1 MTRNIS
7 NKPAKLAGSARVSAR
22 WFTRV
27 ILYLFL
33 CLPTLGAADVHPYE
47 RWAKEFG
54 IDMNVSYDGIR
65 VMESKDGA
73 FEAIER
79 RAPGKMYLEVFMGNM
94 TAGVI
99 LREDLEKTYIL
110 MPSMGYYKEDSL
122 KDGKRQ
128 ASNGMEFSKIE
139 KVGREDIN
147 GHPSTRFATK
157 FKDNE
162 GKGSGTVWITDT
174 GVPIKMDMT
183 YSNRKMKGE
192 QIEMQLKELNL
203 REQDPAY
210 FEVPANLKLM
220 SMSNIGEMMQMGT
233 ASPDSATTVPE
244 PATTAP
250 EPADPAD
257 SDLAS
262 RQQACIESAVQAAEN
277 KKNAEAT
284 KGFGRLMSKVART
297 ASRYSNS
304 KLLNNA
310 SREIYYANATASD
323 VASISAD
330 LGITEQDVERC
341 KDPG

>member
-1 MTRNIS
+1 MTLNVS
-7 NKPAKLAGSARVSAR
+7 NNPAIFAGLTPTSAR
-22 WFTRV
+22 WFTPV
-27 ILYLFL
+27 ILFMCLV
-33 CLPTLGAADVHPYE
+33 LPTLVAADVHPYE

-54 IDMNVSYDGIR
+54 IDMDVSYDGIR
-65 VMESKDGA
+65 VMESKDGT
-73 FEAIER
+73 FEATER
-79 RAPGKMYLEVFMGNM
+79 RAPGKMYLEVFMGSM

-110 MPSMGYYKEDSL
+110 MPSMGFYKEDSL
-122 KDGKRQ
+122 KEGKLQ

-147 GHPSTRFATK
+147 GHPSTRFETK

-174 GVPIKMDMT
+174 GVPIRMDMT
-183 YSNRKMKGE
+183 YSNRKMDGE
-192 QIEMQLKELNL
+192 QFKMQLKELNL

-210 FEVPANLKLM
+210 FEVPANLKPM
-220 SMSNIGEMMQMGT
+220 SMSNIGQMMQMGA
-233 ASPDSATTVPE
+233 ASQEA
-244 PATTAP
+244 ATTAP
-250 EPADPAD
+250 EPAAPAD
-257 SDLAS
+257 DDLAV

-277 KKNAEAT
+277 KKSAEAT
-284 KGFGRLMSKVART
+284 KGLGRLMGKVALT
-297 ASRYSNS
+297 ASRFSNS

-310 SREIYYANATASD
+310 SREIYYANASASD
-323 VASISAD
+323 VASIAAN

>member
-1 MTRNIS
+1 MKPNTS
-7 NKPAKLAGSARVSAR
+7 TKPAKLAGSTGTSVA
-22 WFTRV
+22 WFAQA
-27 ILYLFL
+27 IFYLLL
-33 CLPTLGAADVHPYE
+33 CLPALAAAAVHPYE

-54 IDMNVSYDGIR
+54 LDMNVSYDGIR
-65 VMESKDGA
+65 VMESKDGT
-73 FEAIER
+73 FEATER
-79 RAPGKMYLEVFMGNM
+79 RAPGKMYMEVFMGNM

-99 LREDLEKTYIL
+99 MREDLEKTYIL

-122 KDGKRQ
+122 KEGKLQ

-147 GHPSTRFATK
+147 GHPSTKFDTK

-162 GKGSGTVWITDT
+162 GKGSGTVWVTDT

-192 QIEMQLKELNL
+192 PFKMQLRELNL

-210 FEVPANLKLM
+210 FEVPANLKPM
-220 SMSNIGEMMQMGT
+220 SMSNIGEMMQMGA
-233 ASPDSATTVPE
+233 ASQGT
-244 PATTAP
+244 ATTAP
-250 EPADPAD
+250 EPAAPAD
-257 SDLAS
+257 DDLAV

-277 KKNAEAT
+277 KKKAEAT

-310 SREIYYANATASD
+310 SREIYYANATTSD
-323 VASISAD
+323 VASIAAD